1 MMPQPEPR
9 LFVHDQSRPIVVVGA
24 GPVGVRVAT
33 ELHRR
38 LPDVP
43 IVIYGAE
50 RWSPYNRVRL
60 SSALAGETAWVD
72 LMAETKLPTADNIAM
87 RLGCP
92 VVAIDRIGQCVVDA
106 ERNAQPYRFL
116 VLATGSTP
124 HIPNIPG
131 IDLPG
136 VYTFRDMDNA
146 LQLAARRVRTHR
158 TVVLGGGLLGIEAAR
173 AMQRSHTEVIV
184 VEHYDRLMPRQLDVE
199 ASAML
204 KRAIEETG
212 MQVVLGDGPASIYG
226 DTRVEGVQLHSGKKL
241 PCDTVIISA
250 GIHPN
255 VDLALRA
262 KITIG
267 RGVRVDDSMRTSDPY
282 IFAAGECSEHREQ
295 IYGLVA
301 PGLEQAAVAAHVIA
315 GGSVEYSGS
324 SAATRLK
331 VLNYPVFSMGE
342 VGTEQLP
349 DFAREYVYAVPS
361 LKIYRKLVVRRG
373 HVIGALALGG
383 WDAIPRLQE
392 ALTKQ
397 RRIWPWQLWHF
408 RRQGELWLE
417 ETEQQ
422 VQDWP
427 ANTVVCN
434 CTGVTRGQLSE
445 AIANGCCSVSEVA
458 ACTNASTVCG
468 SCKPLV
474 LQLLG
479 NAAPR
484 EPVRAAKQLF
494 VLALASAVL
503 ALVFLLLPGLPFA
516 DSVSVPLRWDAWW
529 RDNLAKQVSGYSLL
543 TLAIALAVLGLRKRI
558 KRFAW
563 GDYAVWRFIHTI
575 VGVGVLLGFMVHT
588 GGHMGSQLN
597 FYLAFSFIGAALAGG
612 VFAGL
617 VAREHT
623 LDPVRARQL
632 KTGALWSHL
641 LFIWPLPV
649 LLGFH
654 IAQGYVF

>member
-1 MMPQPEPR
+1 MLPHPESSFDPQLQP
-9 LFVHDQSRPIVVVGA
+9 RPIVIVGA
-24 GPVGVRVAT
+24 GPVGVRLAT

-38 LPDVP
+38 VPDIP
-43 IVIYGAE
+43 LVIYGAE
-50 RWSPYNRVRL
+50 RWTPYNRVRL

-72 LMAETKLPTADNIAM
+72 LMAETKLPEAKNIET

-92 VVAIDRIGQCVVDA
+92 VVAIDRIGECVIDA
-106 ERNAQPYRFL
+106 QRNAQPYRFL

-146 LQLAARRVRTHR
+146 MQLAARRVRTHR

-173 AMQRSHTEVIV
+173 AMQRSNTEVFV
-184 VEHYDRLMPRQLDVE
+184 VEHYDRLMPRQLDTAASEALKRYVE
-199 ASAML
+199 AAG
-204 KRAIEETG
+204 I
-212 MQVVLGDGPASIYG
+212 QVVLGDGPANIYG
-226 DTRVEGVQLHSGKKL
+226 NARVEGVQLRSGKML
-241 PCDTVIISA
+241 SCDTVIISA
-250 GIHPN
+250 GIRPN

-262 KITIG
+262 KLAIG
-267 RGVRVDDSMRTSDPY
+267 RGVRVDDSMRTSDAR
-282 IFAAGECSEHREQ
+282 IFAVGECTEHRDQ
-295 IYGLVA
+295 VYGLVA

-315 GGSVEYSGS
+315 GGHVQYTGS
-324 SAATRLK
+324 RAATRLK
-331 VLNYPVFSMGE
+331 VLGYPVFSMGE
-342 VGTEQLP
+342 VGTEQMP

-361 LKIYRKLVVRRG
+361 KNIYRKVVVRRG
-373 HVIGALALGG
+373 RILGALALGS

-392 ALTKQ
+392 ALAKQ
-397 RRIWPWQLWHF
+397 RRVWPWQLWHF

-417 ETEQQ
+417 ETAQQ

-445 AIANGCCSVSEVA
+445 AIAGGCGSASA
-458 ACTNASTVCG
+458 LSACTNAATVCG
-468 SCKPLV
+468 SCKL
-474 LQLLG
+474 LLMELLG
-479 NAAPR
+479 SETPR
-484 EPVRAAKQLF
+484 EPVRAARKLF
-494 VLALASAVL
+494 GFALAAAAL

-516 DSVSVPLRWDAWW
+516 DSVSVPVRWDAWW

-543 TLAIALAVLGLRKRI
+543 ALAITLGVLGLRKRI

-563 GDYAVWRFIHTI
+563 GDYAVWRYIHTI
-575 VGVGVLLGFMVHT
+575 VGVGVLLGFVAHT
-588 GGHMGSQLN
+588 GGHMGAKLN
-597 FYLAFSFIGAALAGG
+597 FYLAFSFIGATLAGG
-612 VFAGL
+612 VFAAL

-623 LDPVRARQL
+623 LDPLRARRL
-632 KTGALWSHL
+632 KAGALWSHIIFL
-641 LFIWPLPV
+641 WPLPV